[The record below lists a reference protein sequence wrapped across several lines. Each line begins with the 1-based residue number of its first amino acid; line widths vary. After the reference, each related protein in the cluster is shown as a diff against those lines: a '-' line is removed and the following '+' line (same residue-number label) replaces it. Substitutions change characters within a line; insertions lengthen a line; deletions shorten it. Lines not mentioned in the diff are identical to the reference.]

1 MYIVYYG
8 RGMSFSPVYLLL
20 LIAIGIS
27 IWASYKVN
35 STFAEYAAEPT
46 MRGMTGSEVARV
58 ILNRNGVND
67 VTVQAISGQLT
78 DHYDPISKTLR
89 LSEAVYNESS
99 ISAVSVA
106 AHEVGHAIQHKEG
119 YAFLRFRNMM
129 APVVS
134 FSSRFVFVLIMV
146 GFMIEF
152 SGLINL
158 GIVLFSLS
166 VLFQIITL
174 PVDFDASARALKNL
188 EGDGI
193 ITADEKKY
201 SKKVLNAAAMTYV
214 ASTLVSIM
222 QLIRFIGMRR
232 D

>member
-174 PVDFDASARALKNL
+174 PVEFDASARALKNL